1 MDIALDGL
9 AFVLGLLTNLLGA
22 LKAASNSAGGPVHPL
37 LWLRKRPYRTACGL
51 VGGLTGFVVLLSTGQ
66 LTAVSAF
73 ACGYMGNDVPDK
85 LAGAA
90 DNPFAQAGKS

>member
-1 MDIALDGL
+1 MMEIALDAL
-9 AFVLGLLTNLLGA
+9 ALVLGLLTNLLGA
-22 LKAASNSAGGPVHPL
+22 LKSASKSAGGPVHPL
-37 LWLRKRPYRTACGL
+37 RWLRKRPYRTACGL

-85 LAGAA
+85 IAGAA
-90 DNPFAQAGKS
+90 DNRFSKSG